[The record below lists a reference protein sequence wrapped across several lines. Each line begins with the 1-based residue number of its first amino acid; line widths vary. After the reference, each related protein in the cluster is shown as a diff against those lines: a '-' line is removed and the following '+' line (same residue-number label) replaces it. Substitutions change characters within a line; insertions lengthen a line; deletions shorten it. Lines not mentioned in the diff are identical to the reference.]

1 LRAQQYIFDVRLGRR
16 LEHGLRGVLMVKSF
30 AFLIKAIMLFD
41 VMRYPNIY
49 KLFAEQ
55 VERYQDRNI
64 FYVRD
69 GGEWQGLSWSDFYQE
84 VIDFACALK
93 AFGFTQGKSV
103 CILAGNSP
111 AWPTSDLG
119 TIAAQGVCVG
129 LYPTSSAEQCQYI
142 IAHADAEFVVV
153 DTSERLEK
161 ILQVKRHL
169 PLVKKIIALDEALA
183 DESTGVMS
191 YKGFLQTGRDNRE
204 RFEAEVKRQA
214 TDASGEDVAM
224 MVYTSGTTGLP
235 KGACLSHRYVINSA
249 LSVVET
255 LGLEA
260 TDTAFSY
267 LPFCHVAERIAGF
280 YTRLCA
286 GMAAYFID
294 DLTKLYA
301 CMLEVKPTIFGSLPR
316 FFEKIH
322 ARIMADL
329 EQTSSQERAEFMEA
343 LYLGRQICRLRQN
356 GEAISA
362 QLQQEQEKTAHH
374 LTRKV
379 KEYTGNV
386 RMMTS
391 GGAPLPLEIGEFFDA
406 AGIPILEAYGLT
418 ENVCVAFNR
427 PNHRKF
433 GTVGV
438 AMPGCEIKVADDAE
452 ILLRSRM
459 MFSGYYKEPERTAE
473 MFCDGW
479 LLTGD
484 LGEIDE
490 RGFLKIT
497 GRKKELIITS
507 TGKTI
512 APLMLENLI
521 REHPLISHAMVYG
534 DGKSYLVALLTLH
547 QVELEEFARAR
558 KIDYQNYAALTQNA
572 EITALVQQV
581 INRVNAKVSSTEGLK
596 KFLILDRDLSLEAD
610 EVTPTM
616 KVKRDLVAARYKEQ
630 LERLYA

>member
-1 LRAQQYIFDVRLGRR
+1 MQ
-16 LEHGLRGVLMVKSF
+16 
-30 AFLIKAIMLFD
+30 
-41 VMRYPNIY
+41 YPNIY
-49 KLFAEQ
+49 SLFAKQ
-55 VERYQDRNI
+55 VERYENRSI
-64 FYVRD
+64 FYVRND
-69 GGEWQGLSWSDFYQE
+69 GEWQGISWNDLYRE

-93 AFGFTQGKSV
+93 SFDFTQGKSV
-103 CILAGNSP
+103 CIFAGNSP
-111 AWPTSDLG
+111 AWPASDIG
-119 TIAAQGVCVG
+119 TIVAQGVSVG

-153 DTSERLEK
+153 DTPERLDK
-161 ILQVKRHL
+161 ILRVRHHL
-169 PLVKKIIALDEALA
+169 PQVKKIIALNTLTDK
-183 DESTGVMS
+183 STGVIS
-191 YKGFLQTGRDNRE
+191 YKDFLQTGRNNRL

-214 TDASGEDVAM
+214 TDASGEAVAM

-235 KGACLSHRYVINSA
+235 KGACLSHQYVINSA
-249 LSVVET
+249 ESVVET
-255 LGLEA
+255 LGLEE

-267 LPFCHVAERIAGF
+267 LPFCHVAERVAGF
-280 YTRLCA
+280 YTRIYA

-294 DLTKLYA
+294 DLTKLSA

-329 EQTSSQERAEFMEA
+329 EQASSEDRDAFMEA
-343 LYLGRQICRLRQN
+343 LNIGREVSRLRQN
-356 GEAISA
+356 GAAIPA
-362 QLQQEQEKTAHH
+362 ELQQKQENTAHH

-438 AMPGCEIKVADDAE
+438 AMPGCEIKIADDGE
-452 ILLRSRM
+452 ILVRSPM
-459 MFSGYYKEPERTAE
+459 MFSGYYKEPEKTAE
-473 MFCDGW
+473 MFSDGW

-484 LGEIDE
+484 LGVIDE
-490 RGFLKIT
+490 CGFLTIT

-507 TGKTI
+507 TGINI
-512 APLMLENLI
+512 APLVLENLI
-521 REHPLISHAMVYG
+521 KEHPLISHAMVYG
-534 DGKSYLVALLTLH
+534 DGKSYLVALLTLN
-547 QVELEEFARAR
+547 QIELEEFARAR
-558 KIDYQNYAALTQNA
+558 EIHFENFAALTRNTT
-572 EITALVQQV
+572 IIALVQQV
-581 INRVNAKVSSTEGLK
+581 IDGVNAKVSSTECIRN
-596 KFLILDRDLSLEAD
+596 FLILDRDLSLEAD

-616 KVKRDLVAARYKEQ
+616 KVKRNVVAARYRTQ
-630 LERLYA
+630 LERLYD